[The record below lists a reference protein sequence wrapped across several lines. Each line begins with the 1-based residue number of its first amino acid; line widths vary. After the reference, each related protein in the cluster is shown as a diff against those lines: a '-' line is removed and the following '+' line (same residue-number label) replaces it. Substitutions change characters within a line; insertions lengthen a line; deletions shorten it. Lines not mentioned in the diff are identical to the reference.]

1 MRVARLQPALVAIL
15 TFFIAACTGE
25 SVPLYPPQ
33 EIVERSAEAMS
44 SLAGFHFLIERSG
57 APAFLS
63 EQHSIS
69 LRRVEGDF
77 VAPDRALAAVR
88 VIAPGAVLDVQAIS
102 LDGRYWETNPF
113 SGHWQEYP
121 AEQGFNPAVLFAP
134 ETGIPAM
141 LRSDLSR
148 LSLVGVVELD
158 DLPGLDLYEI
168 QGQLD
173 GGRIYALSYGLI
185 GPGEIEVKLWVEPGT
200 FYLQRLMMREPD
212 EDEGE
217 STSWLVDLWD
227 FGELAEIQPPDE
239 R

>member
-1 MRVARLQPALVAIL
+1 M
-15 TFFIAACTGE
+15 
-25 SVPLYPPQ
+25 
-33 EIVERSAEAMS
+33 
-44 SLAGFHFLIERSG
+44 
-57 APAFLS
+57 
-63 EQHSIS
+63 
-69 LRRVEGDF
+69 
-77 VAPDRALAAVR
+77 
-88 VIAPGAVLDVQAIS
+88 
-102 LDGRYWETNPF
+102 
-113 SGHWQEYP
+113 
-121 AEQGFNPAVLFAP
+121 
-134 ETGIPAM
+134 
-141 LRSDLSR
+141 
-148 LSLVGVVELD
+148 ELD

-212 EDEGE
+212 EVEGE